1 MPPINGST
9 DAVDRYWESV
19 TNAAQSPNLLAAARA
34 SELLRLR
41 QRADLFSTLIPTLPP
56 LTVDTVK
63 GGGRQLGVVD
73 PLGGWGQG
81 LAIRLRESRVDPF
94 LASYW
99 DNSASG
105 LDSLIWGNDHPLRCN
120 AAGEQQR
127 QLEADLMLLQ
137 LMVKARLHQLEADGV
152 ADARVDLSSYGGCG
166 KVRAQLCNQIW
177 PKALELLGLQ
187 IPVVP
192 VRHGRTDAADTSND
206 PWAIARPSC
215 QGWPVTVLRQTH
227 DPRPDPTQDPP
238 TIRVGGEGIPVPLE
252 LWAQWCCEQ
261 QALDAAVRK
270 ALPGLMEAI
279 QWPTAAAAL
288 LVDEMP
294 EQGGDQVA
302 PPAAAAPV
310 AMSSKINL
318 NYNAAEALQ
327 AVEALFTKVDQERG
341 TKLWPDFLEIAAAR
355 AGRIPA
361 SSREQTVLEIDLD
374 APAAVEPEPESGP
387 EGPKSAAVIKC
398 RDTSSEGFVE
408 EWRPLLD
415 GIADLVPWINQ
426 WSLNCGG
433 VYATGLDSR
442 LTRKGSTPY
451 PAKGSPC
458 ICVDWQN
465 GGVLE
470 SVSIA
475 KTAMGPFDGHPDAP
489 KEWSDLRCDIATRL
503 KRLGLRPIKEPSI
516 TDQAIAAITEAVTN
530 VLEQAAEEPSES
542 QLRKLPEWPAGRS
555 NSQST
560 GQRMRLTKEQ
570 IAALEVEIQTR
581 ITAGMKQIKIAAEL
595 APWCGQSEKAVQTR
609 VRKLQRGRK
618 ASNG

>member
-9 DAVDRYWESV
+9 DAVDRYWDSV

-41 QRADLFSTLIPTLPP
+41 QRAELFSTLIPSLPP
-56 LTVDTVK
+56 LTIDTVQ

-94 LASYW
+94 LPSYW

-105 LDSLIWGNDHPLRCN
+105 LDSLIWGKDHPLRCN

-137 LMVKARLHQLEADGV
+137 LMVKAKLHQLEADGV
-152 ADARVDLSSYGGCG
+152 ADARVDLNSYGGCG

-177 PKALELLGLQ
+177 PKALELLELQ

-206 PWAIARPSC
+206 PWAAARPSC

-238 TIRVGGEGIPVPLE
+238 TIRVGGDGNPVPLE

-279 QWPTAAAAL
+279 QWPNGAAAL

-294 EQGGDQVA
+294 EQEGEQVA

-310 AMSSKINL
+310 AMSSKVNL

-341 TKLWPDFLEIAAAR
+341 TELWPDFLEIAAAR
-355 AGRIPA
+355 AGVELG

-374 APAAVEPEPESGP
+374 APAAMPAPLDPRQVDLAEAIAVQCNVAPARAAAVVERIRRFLLVPIEPEQPTEPAPAPVVITEPEQ
-387 EGPKSAAVIKC
+387 
-398 RDTSSEGFVE
+398 TVE
-408 EWRPLLD
+408 E
-415 GIADLVPWINQ
+415 
-426 WSLNCGG
+426 
-433 VYATGLDSR
+433 
-442 LTRKGSTPY
+442 
-451 PAKGSPC
+451 
-458 ICVDWQN
+458 
-465 GGVLE
+465 
-470 SVSIA
+470 
-475 KTAMGPFDGHPDAP
+475 AM
-489 KEWSDLRCDIATRL
+489 EQE
-503 KRLGLRPIKEPSI
+503 EPSI

-530 VLEQAAEEPSES
+530 VLEQASSEPSES
-542 QLRKLPEWPAGRS
+542 VSRELPEWPAGRID
-555 NSQST
+555 SQST